1 MIGFK
6 APDHL
11 PVSGVG
17 MKVVLDKRSLFALAS
32 DTRLEMLKALE
43 PNRRTVSQLAEV
55 VKIDKAAVHRH
66 LKKLEEGGFV
76 ARTEDHGFV
85 YYALTWKS
93 RDILN
98 PNDKTKIVILISS
111 SLICM
116 LAVIIVVY
124 LASSNGALG
133 TTNSSAESKNDQL
146 VDQPGGSDGRRC
158 PHASPPVGAD
168 IALPSAALGL
178 VAAAFLCSAYLV
190 WRTPRQRGGEEME
203 GCHRY
208 AAPCDADDD

>member
-1 MIGFK
+1 
-6 APDHL
+6 
-11 PVSGVG
+11 
-17 MKVVLDKRSLFALAS
+17 MKVVLDKQSLFALAS

-55 VKIDKAAVHRH
+55 IKIDKAAVHRH

-76 ARTEDHGFV
+76 TRTEDHGFV

-116 LAVIIVVY
+116 LALLIVVY
-124 LASSNGALG
+124 LASSNGGLG
-133 TTNSSAESKNDQL
+133 TANSAAEHKGTEL
-146 VDQPGGSDGRRC
+146 VDQPAGAD
-158 PHASPPVGAD
+158 ASPSSPPLTPPGPDLAV
-168 IALPSAALGL
+168 PSAVLGL
-178 VAAAFLCSAYLV
+178 AAAAFLCSAYLV
-190 WRTPRQRGGEEME
+190 WRTPRQRGGEEREDTE
-203 GCHRY
+203 GS
-208 AAPCDADDD
+208 AAPPSNDD